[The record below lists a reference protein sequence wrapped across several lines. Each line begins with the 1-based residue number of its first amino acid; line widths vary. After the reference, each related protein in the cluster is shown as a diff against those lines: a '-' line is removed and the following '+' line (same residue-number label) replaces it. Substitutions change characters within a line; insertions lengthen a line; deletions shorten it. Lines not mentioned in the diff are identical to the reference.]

1 MKANEFVKA
10 YGLKR
15 IRHLLTM
22 SSNAIVYCLD
32 GEHVHVDDLK
42 RLVES
47 HELIKSCGGLEQAKA
62 YVIDANACG
71 AFNDEIKLKQAI
83 LDVESCQ

>member
-1 MKANEFVKA
+1 MKANQFVKA

-47 HELIKSCGGLEQAKA
+47 HELIEQYNGLFEAKELIRVSPKMTSELRELA
-62 YVIDANACG
+62 A
-71 AFNDEIKLKQAI
+71 AI
-83 LDVESCQ
+83 ADVESCL